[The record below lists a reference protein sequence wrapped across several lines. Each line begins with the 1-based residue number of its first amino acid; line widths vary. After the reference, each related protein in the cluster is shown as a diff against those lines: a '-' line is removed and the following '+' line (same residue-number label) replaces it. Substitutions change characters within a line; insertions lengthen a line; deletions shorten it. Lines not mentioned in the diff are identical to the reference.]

1 LAKGYFDLFPR
12 SVKKAILEWIASVKK
27 PETRAARI
35 RETVTKAEKDLRANA
50 SVERPRSKDRRAVRD
65 SADSFGR
72 RANVRQLDLRAH
84 LLSVYASSL
93 FQSLLE

>member
-35 RETVTKAEKDLRANA
+35 RETVTKAEKDLRANQW
-50 SVERPRSKDRRAVRD
+50 R
-65 SADSFGR
+65 
-72 RANVRQLDLRAH
+72 L
-84 LLSVYASSL
+84 
-93 FQSLLE
+93 